1 MKKLMMAITVFV
13 VAFGFAAM
21 TMAADA
27 PAKAMATKMSGEV
40 TAVDVKA
47 KTLAVKSKDNEAV
60 TLMVTDKTRIAQGKE
75 KKTLEDIQV
84 GAKVTTFYVTDGD
97 KMTAKSI
104 HMAAAK
110 KE

>member
-1 MKKLMMAITVFV
+1 MKKLMMAIAVFV
-13 VAFGFAAM
+13 VAFGFAAV
-21 TMAADA
+21 TMADA
-27 PAKAMATKMSGEV
+27 PVKVKADKMSGEV

-47 KTLAVKSKDNEAV
+47 KTITVKSKDNKEI
-60 TLMVTDKTRIAQGKE
+60 TLMVTDKTRIAQGKA
-75 KKTLEDIQV
+75 KKTLEDIQS

-110 KE
+110 KQ